1 MAYLCES
8 WDEGCKIVAKEL
20 RSMALRFEG
29 IITVVSIDATDLR
42 SELTYA
48 GIWTVPTIRIVSQN
62 VELKRFEGPEVVGL
76 RHFVEDMDVVV
87 KSLIERQNTS
97 TKICTPC
104 F

>member
-1 MAYLCES
+1 
-8 WDEGCKIVAKEL
+8 
-20 RSMALRFEG
+20 MALRFEG
-29 IITVVSIDATDLR
+29 IITVVSIDATNLR

-76 RHFVEDMDVVV
+76 RHFVEDMDVAV

-104 F
+104 L